1 MLIYLDW
8 FYNCFHIITCR
19 LLLFDPCLFENIDES
34 LKALGMID
42 VRIDNQ
48 VCGLA
53 TDGRL
58 FNNIFEITLVRVV
71 MLELNAIDIQLRC
84 FVIEGLRHY
93 KV

>member
-1 MLIYLDW
+1 
-8 FYNCFHIITCR
+8 
-19 LLLFDPCLFENIDES
+19 
-34 LKALGMID
+34 MID